1 MLWLGAESVR
11 HCGEFADLV
20 PAIQTMNRDGTD
32 LVERVL
38 LSQPAKDG
46 PQNASGQND
55 WLMLPAWQ
63 FGRCFGIK
71 IANVFP
77 GNAARNLA
85 SVQGAYLLFDGET
98 GETLCGM
105 DGAML
110 TLRKT
115 AANSAAAADWLA
127 RKDASVLCMV
137 GAGALA
143 PHLVEAHCSI
153 RPIRKVL
160 WWNRSKASLGHAI
173 DLMRALL
180 PEVEFQ
186 AVDDLAKA
194 VAAAD
199 IVSCATMATDP
210 LVEGAWLKPGAHLD
224 LVGGYRPDMREADDD
239 CIRRAARHYVD
250 ARFTTLDVA
259 GDLTRPIAA
268 GVLPEAAIIDLQQV
282 ARGEKPKRLF
292 DDEITW
298 FKSGGGG
305 HEDLATA
312 WAVYQ
317 AYRAENA

>member
-1 MLWLGAESVR
+1 MLWLGAETVR
-11 HCGEFADLV
+11 HCGDFAALV
-20 PAIQTMNRDGTD
+20 PAIQAMNRDGTN
-32 LVERVL
+32 LVERLL

-46 PQNASGQND
+46 PQNASPQND

-63 FGRCFGIK
+63 FDRCFGIK

-77 GNAARNLA
+77 GNAQRNLA
-85 SVQGAYLLFDGET
+85 SVQGAYLLFDGQT

-127 RKDASVLCMV
+127 RKDASVLCMI

-143 PHLVEAHCSI
+143 PHLVEAHCSV

-160 WWNRSKASLGHAI
+160 WWNRSTEPLKHAI
-173 DLMRALL
+173 EQTQRLL
-180 PEVEFQ
+180 PDVDIQ
-186 AVDDLAKA
+186 AVRELGKA
-194 VAAAD
+194 VGAAD
-199 IVSCATMATDP
+199 VISCATMAADP
-210 LVEGAWLKPGAHLD
+210 VLRGAWLKRGAHID
-224 LVGGYRPDMREADDD
+224 LVGSYRPDMREGDDA
-239 CIRRAARHYVD
+239 CVLRATRHYVD
-250 ARFTTLDVA
+250 ARFTTLDVS

-268 GVLPEAAIIDLQQV
+268 GLLDPRNIIDLQQV
-282 ARGEKPKRLF
+282 ARDEKPKRLN
-292 DDEITW
+292 DEEITW

-317 AYRAENA
+317 AYRGEIA

>member
-1 MLWLGAESVR
+1 MLWLGAETVR

-20 PAIQTMNRDGTD
+20 PALQAMNRDGTD
-32 LVERVL
+32 LVERLL
-38 LSQPAKDG
+38 LSQPAGKG
-46 PQNASGQND
+46 PQNATGQND

-63 FGRCFGIK
+63 FDRCFGIK

-77 GNAARNLA
+77 GNAQRNLA

-143 PHLVEAHCSI
+143 PHLVEAHCAV

-160 WWNRSKASLGHAI
+160 WWNRSPGTLKHAI
-173 DLMRALL
+173 ELMQALL
-180 PEVEFQ
+180 PEVAFQ

-194 VAAAD
+194 VGAAD

-210 LVEGAWLKPGAHLD
+210 VIRGEWLKPGAHLD
-224 LVGGYRPDMREADDD
+224 LVGGYRPDMREADDS
-239 CIRRAARHYVD
+239 CVVRAARHYVD
-250 ARFTTLDVA
+250 ARFTTIEVA
-259 GDLTRPIAA
+259 GDLTRPIESGLLKA
-268 GVLPEAAIIDLQQV
+268 EAVIDLQQV
-282 ARGEKPKRLF
+282 ARGEKPKRVSE
-292 DDEITW
+292 DEITW

-317 AYRAENA
+317 AFKAP

>member
-1 MLWLGAESVR
+1 MLWLDAETVR
-11 HCGEFADLV
+11 RCGRFRALV
-20 PAIQTMNRDGTD
+20 PAIQAMNRDGTD
-32 LVERVL
+32 RIDRMLI
-38 LSQPAKDG
+38 SQPT
-46 PQNASGQND
+46 QNGQND

-63 FGRCFGIK
+63 FDRCFGIK

-127 RKDASVLCMV
+127 RKDAATLCMV

-143 PHLVEAHCSI
+143 PHLVEAHCAA

-160 WWNRSKASLGHAI
+160 WWNRSRTALDGAI
-173 DLMRALL
+173 ESTRSLL
-180 PEVEFQ
+180 PDVTIE
-186 AVDDLAKA
+186 AAPDLAAA
-194 VAAAD
+194 VQQAD
-199 IVSCATMATDP
+199 IVSTATMAQQP
-210 LVEGAWLKPGAHLD
+210 VIRGAWLKPGAHID
-224 LVGGYRPDMREADDD
+224 LVGGYRPDMREADDE
-239 CIRRAARHYVD
+239 CLKRAARIYVD
-250 ARFTTLDVA
+250 ARFTTLEVA
-259 GDLTRPIAA
+259 GDLTQPIAS
-268 GVLPEAAIIDLQQV
+268 GLLDPTSVIDMEQA
-282 ARGEKPKRLF
+282 ARGEKPRRLS
-292 DDEITW
+292 DGDITW

-317 AYRAENA
+317 AFKSE

>member
-1 MLWLGAESVR
+1 MLWLDADNVRRCGAFSS
-11 HCGEFADLV
+11 LV
-20 PAIQTMNRDGTD
+20 PAIQAMNRDGTD
-32 LVERVL
+32 RIDRMLI
-38 LSQPAKDG
+38 SQPTQA
-46 PQNASGQND
+46 GQND

-63 FGRCFGIK
+63 FDRCFGIK

-127 RKDASVLCMV
+127 RKDAATLCMV

-143 PHLVEAHCSI
+143 PHLVEAHCAV
-153 RPIRKVL
+153 RPIKRVV
-160 WWNRSKASLGHAI
+160 WWNRSRDALYRAI
-173 DLMRALL
+173 TSVRPLL
-180 PEVEFQ
+180 PHVAIE
-186 AVDDLAKA
+186 ATTDLA
-194 VAAAD
+194 AAIARAD
-199 IVSCATMATDP
+199 IVSTATMSLEP
-210 LVEGAWLKPGAHLD
+210 LIKGAWLKLGAHLD

-239 CIRRAARHYVD
+239 CLKRAARIYVD
-250 ARFTTLDVA
+250 ARFTTLEVA
-259 GDLTRPIAA
+259 GDLTQPIAA
-268 GVLPEAAIIDLQQV
+268 GLLDPASVIDLEQI
-282 ARGEKPKRLF
+282 ARGEKPKRMS
-292 DDEITW
+292 DTEITW

-317 AYRAENA
+317 AFKGE

>member
-1 MLWLGAESVR
+1 MLWLGAEMVR
-11 HCGEFADLV
+11 HCGDFAALV
-20 PAIQTMNRDGTD
+20 PAIQAMNRDGTD
-32 LVERVL
+32 RVERML
-38 LSQPAKDG
+38 LSQPVKEG
-46 PQNASGQND
+46 GQND
-55 WLMLPAWQ
+55 WLMLPAWA

-85 SVQGAYLLFDGET
+85 SVQGAYLLFAGAT

-127 RKDASVLCMV
+127 REDAAVLCMV

-143 PHLVEAHCSI
+143 PHLVEAHCAV
-153 RPIRKVL
+153 RPIRRVL
-160 WWNRSKASLGHAI
+160 WWNRS
-173 DLMRALL
+173 RPAL
-180 PEVEFQ
+180 ER
-186 AVDDLAKA
+186 A
-194 VAAAD
+194 VAALAPRLPKVAIDAVDNLQDAIGFAD
-199 IVSCATMATDP
+199 IVSTATMAQEP
-210 LVEGAWLKPGAHLD
+210 LIKGVWLRSGTHLD

-239 CIRRAARHYVD
+239 SIAFAARWYVD
-250 ARFTTLDVA
+250 ARFTTIEVA
-259 GDLTRPIAA
+259 GDLTQPIAS
-268 GVLPEAAIIDLQQV
+268 GLLDAASIIDMEEV
-282 ARGEKPKRLF
+282 ARGTKPKRIS

-317 AYRAENA
+317 AYRGENA